1 MTPALAESIRHKFL
15 DTIGITVA
23 GANSTAT
30 RVLLSAI
37 KDAGGNPEASVIGT
51 AHRTSLVQAG
61 LVNGASA
68 HALEYDDLTPDITP
82 MSSRA
87 ERITATRQA

>member
-1 MTPALAESIRHKFL
+1 MSVTPQLASFAVAPPGGFMTQALAESIRHKFL

-37 KDAGGNPEASVIGT
+37 KDAGGNPEASIIGT
-51 AHRTSLVQAG
+51 AHCKIGR
-61 LVNGASA
+61 A
-68 HALEYDDLTPDITP
+68 HV
-82 MSSRA
+82 
-87 ERITATRQA
+87 